1 MGIPTV
7 ADRVVQTAVKAVIEP
22 IFEADFL
29 PCSYGFRP
37 NRRTHD
43 AIAEIHQLASEPVNY
58 HWVLEADI
66 AACFDEIGHT
76 PLLDRL
82 RFRVKDKRLV
92 ALVRAFLKAG
102 ILTELGYREETHAG
116 TPQGGLCSAEHNPPN
131 EQCWVMRSAGPFAL
145 VRAGL
150 KVERFA

>member
-1 MGIPTV
+1 MIIINAPQPLGF
-7 ADRVVQTAVKAVIEP
+7 RRSETALKEVLEP

-37 NRRTHD
+37 KRRQHD
-43 AIAEIHQLASEPVNY
+43 AIAEIHYLAFAPREY

-76 PLLDRL
+76 PLLERL
-82 RFRVKDKRLV
+82 RRRVKDKRVV

-102 ILTELGYREETHAG
+102 ILTELGDREESYSESYSG
-116 TPQGGLCSAEHNPPN
+116 TPQGGPLSPLLANIALSAVDEHFHR
-131 EQCWVMRSAGPFAL
+131 Q
-145 VRAGL
+145 
-150 KVERFA
+150 